1 MTDWSTVAS
10 LATAGG
16 TLILAVSTFA
26 AVRSANRSARVTERA
41 LQAGIRPVLMAS
53 RMEDPTEKVGFS
65 DDHWLKVPGGRGVA
79 EVSDGIVYLAIAL
92 RNVGSGLAV
101 LDRWDIHPRR
111 VLTEDDG
118 FAHPRDPSLYRRL
131 TRDLY
136 VPPGDT
142 GFWQGA
148 LRDPE
153 EPIYTQVR
161 AAIEADET
169 ITIDLLYGDHEGGQH
184 SVTRIAMLPH
194 PQGGP
199 RLSATSRH
207 WNIDRDDPR

>member
-1 MTDWSTVAS
+1 VTDWSTVAS

-53 RMEDPTEKVGFS
+53 RLEDPTEKVGFS
-65 DDHWLKVPGGRGVA
+65 DDHWIKLPGGRGVA
-79 EVSDGIVYLAIAL
+79 EIKDGIVYMAISL
-92 RNVGSGLAV
+92 RNVGTGLAV
-101 LDRWDIHPRR
+101 LDRWDIYPRR
-111 VLTEDDG
+111 VLSGEDG
-118 FAHPRDPSLYRRL
+118 FEHPRDPGSYRRL

-136 VPPGDT
+136 ISAGDT

-153 EPIYTQVR
+153 EPIHGEVL
-161 AAIEADET
+161 AAVEANEPVT
-169 ITIDLLYGDHEGGQH
+169 LDLLYGDHEGGQRM
-184 SVTRIAMLPH
+184 VTRISLLPH
-194 PQGGP
+194 AQTGA
-199 RLSATSRH
+199 RLAVTSRH

>member
-1 MTDWSTVAS
+1 VTDWSTVAS

-53 RMEDPTEKVGFS
+53 RLEDPTEKVGFS

-79 EVSDGIVYLAIAL
+79 EVRDGIVYLAISL
-92 RNVGSGLAV
+92 RNVGTGLAV

-111 VLTEDDG
+111 LLSGEDG
-118 FAHPRDPSLYRRL
+118 FEHPRDPSAYRRL

-136 VPPGDT
+136 IPAGDT

-148 LRDPE
+148 LRDPDE
-153 EPIYTQVR
+153 AIHGEVR
-161 AAIEADET
+161 AAIEADEPV
-169 ITIDLLYGDHEGGQH
+169 TIDLLYGDHEGGQRM
-184 SVTRIAMLPH
+184 VTRISMLPDAR
-194 PQGGP
+194 GGD
-199 RLSATSRH
+199 RLAVTSRH